1 MTDMDYELDYRI
13 LLHIKRAL
21 SKEKVNEIEN
31 VLADNLDE
39 YMRFREIEG
48 PAKIDSSPTS
58 LSVDELRKNWINYTK
73 LNKNRFDKLIENYFE
88 RYKKNAKKKNK
99 KGTVTE
105 LNIEL
110 SGPNKWYRMLKD
122 HGIGSKYH
130 DDMRKLCF
138 LFELS
143 YLESV
148 ELLWSAGHPFDSDSR
163 RDYVIAECLVKKI
176 YALEEVD
183 KRLAAL
189 GQPALFQSGK

>member
-31 VLADNLDE
+31 VLADNFDE

-176 YALEEVD
+176 YTLEEVD

-189 GQPALFQSGK
+189 GQPVLFQSGK

>member
-1 MTDMDYELDYRI
+1 MDYELDYRI

-21 SKEKVNEIEN
+21 PRDRINEIEN

-39 YMRFREIEG
+39 YMRFREVEG
-48 PAKIDSSPTS
+48 PAEIDSGPVS
-58 LSVDELRKNWINYTK
+58 LDVDELRKNWIKYTK
-73 LNKNRFDKLIENYFE
+73 LNKNKFDDLIEKYFE
-88 RYKKNAKKKNK
+88 KYKKNAKKKNK

-130 DDMRKLCF
+130 NDMRKLCF

-143 YLESV
+143 YLESI
-148 ELLWSAGHPFDSDSR
+148 ELLWSSGHPFDSDSK

-176 YALEEVD
+176 YAPEEVD

-189 GQPALFQSGK
+189 GQPVLFELGK